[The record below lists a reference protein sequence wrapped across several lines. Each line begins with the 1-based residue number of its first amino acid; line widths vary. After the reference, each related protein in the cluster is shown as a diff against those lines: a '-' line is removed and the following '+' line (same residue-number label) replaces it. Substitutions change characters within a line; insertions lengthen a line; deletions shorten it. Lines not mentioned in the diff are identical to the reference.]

1 MTSLG
6 ERPFGL
12 PIDHLG
18 VAVRD
23 LDAAVAPWALLG
35 LPAIEDEEVPEQGV
49 RVRLLRAGDAWI
61 ELLAPTRE
69 DSPVGRFLGKRGE
82 GLHHVAL
89 RVDDLEAELARL
101 VGDGARAIDARPRR
115 GRAGS
120 RVAFLHPGWAHGVLI
135 ELVQPAAPR

>member
-1 MTSLG
+1 VIDPS

-12 PIDHLG
+12 AIDHLG

-23 LDAAVAPWALLG
+23 LDAAATPWTVLG
-35 LPAIEDEEVPEQGV
+35 LPVVEDEEVPEQGV

-69 DSPVGRFLGKRGE
+69 DSPVGRFLARRGE

-89 RVDDLEAELARL
+89 RVDDVDRELARL
-101 VGDGARAIDARPRR
+101 IAVGARAIDARPRH

>member
-1 MTSLG
+1 MIDPS

-18 VAVRD
+18 VAVHD

-35 LPAIEDEEVPEQGV
+35 LPPVEDEEVPEQGV

-61 ELLAPTRE
+61 ELLAPTR
-69 DSPVGRFLGKRGE
+69 DDAPVGRFLAKRGE

-89 RVDDLEAELARL
+89 RVDDVEVELARL
-101 VGDGARAIDARPRR
+101 VGAGARAIDARPRR

>member
-1 MTSLG
+1 MTPAND
-6 ERPFGL
+6 RPFGL

-18 VAVRD
+18 VAVHD
-23 LDAAVAPWALLG
+23 LDAALGPWSLLG
-35 LPAIEDEEVPEQGV
+35 LPTVEDEEVPEQGV

-69 DSPVGRFLGKRGE
+69 DSPVGRFLAKRGE

-89 RVDDLEAELARL
+89 RVDDVEGELARL
-101 VGDGARAIDARPRR
+101 TDAGARAIDARPRI

-120 RVAFLHPGWAHGVLI
+120 RVAFLHPGWAHGVLV
-135 ELVQPAAPR
+135 ELVQPAPPR